1 MPGNYQRY
9 ARSVHTL
16 CGGMITAA
24 AMALPEPAFADHAR
38 GGDGTGH
45 IAPVIRAEPLSATW
59 YIETIRRLLHAGRA
73 GEAYQMAR
81 LAADHYPRSAEVRL
95 AAAYAAVAAG
105 RCNLARHHLVPL
117 SDSVVTL
124 WQSRQ
129 RDSLLAGCDGPW
141 RQSLV
146 IDVVTGYRPSLSDR
160 ARQAELRLQPGSRLH
175 GVCVTLGGLC
185 DPTGRFTVSGRR
197 DSGIDLWVQLQLRH
211 RYRAGT
217 KWDLD
222 LSPVLFRRHPS
233 RAGHHGQGAM
243 LRAEAWRHL
252 PRGKRLYL
260 LAETGMA
267 HFRQGDPRLAFD
279 QSHRRARVALA
290 IPHGAGLVSHIGYSR
305 RRVRSGWLD
314 LRGRRT
320 DYRLDI
326 RPRARA
332 SFWAGIGVDRAGQSG
347 PGLLAGSRAQ
357 ILQAGMRLRT
367 RYLSLVF
374 RQERRSERFTE
385 PLAYLA
391 TPHRART
398 VVHGVDI
405 IPDLSGKTNLK
416 VVVSLDHRKISSPDI
431 SRPELLKTLKFTF
444 SYTFQPRR

>member
-217 KWDLD
+217 K
-222 LSPVLFRRHPS
+222 
-233 RAGHHGQGAM
+233 
-243 LRAEAWRHL
+243 
-252 PRGKRLYL
+252 
-260 LAETGMA
+260 
-267 HFRQGDPRLAFD
+267 
-279 QSHRRARVALA
+279 
-290 IPHGAGLVSHIGYSR
+290 
-305 RRVRSGWLD
+305 
-314 LRGRRT
+314 
-320 DYRLDI
+320 
-326 RPRARA
+326 
-332 SFWAGIGVDRAGQSG
+332 
-347 PGLLAGSRAQ
+347 
-357 ILQAGMRLRT
+357 
-367 RYLSLVF
+367 
-374 RQERRSERFTE
+374 
-385 PLAYLA
+385 
-391 TPHRART
+391 
-398 VVHGVDI
+398 
-405 IPDLSGKTNLK
+405 
-416 VVVSLDHRKISSPDI
+416 
-431 SRPELLKTLKFTF
+431 
-444 SYTFQPRR
+444 